1 MGGPYGRG
9 IRGIAP
15 PHYVQYTVIVQVFH
29 AVCTQT
35 RAVYVGRE
43 AEEEEGEEG
52 EGWEEWEGD
61 FTYYSN
67 KHRYT
72 FLLQ

>member
-1 MGGPYGRG
+1 MRCPYGRG
-9 IRGIAP
+9 IRGTEP

-35 RAVYVGRE
+35 WAVYVGRE
-43 AEEEEGEEG
+43 AEEEEAEEG
-52 EGWEEWEGD
+52 EEWEGD
-61 FTYYSN
+61 FTYYLN

-72 FLLQ
+72 FLLR